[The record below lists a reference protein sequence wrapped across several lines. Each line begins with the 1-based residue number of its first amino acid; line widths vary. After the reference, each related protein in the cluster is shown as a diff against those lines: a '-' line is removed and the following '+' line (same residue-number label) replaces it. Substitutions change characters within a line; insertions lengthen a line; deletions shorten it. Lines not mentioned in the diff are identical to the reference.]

1 MKAVI
6 MAGGAGTRLRPLT
19 SNQPKPMVP
28 LANRP
33 LMEHIV
39 LLCKRHGFDDLV
51 VTVQFLASLVRQ
63 YFGNGEDFGVQL
75 TYATEET
82 PLGTAGSVKNAESAL
97 AEPFVVVSGD
107 ALTDIDLAKVAKFH
121 ESKGAL
127 VTVVLS
133 RQPNPLEYGIVIAD
147 EEGRIERFL
156 EKPGWGQVFSD
167 TVNTGIY
174 VLDPDVFNYIPEDTP
189 FDFSKEL
196 FPLLMEKGAPMF
208 GCVADGY
215 WTDVG
220 TIDAYMAAHHDV
232 LDGRVTIEIPGFEIA
247 DRVWVGE
254 GAIIDADARIEG
266 PALLGEHAKVEPGA
280 HLREYCVLGNNAVV
294 KEGAFLQRSVVHD
307 NAYVGPGANLRGALI
322 GRNADVRRNAR
333 LEEGVVVGDEGFVG
347 EDAVLQPNV
356 KVYPFKTVEA
366 GAVIARSIVW
376 ESRGARTL
384 FGAQGVSGLINVDI
398 TPDLAVRL
406 AMAYATTLKRGSTV
420 VTSRDASRAARTIKR
435 AFIAGMN
442 GAGVHVHDLEVA
454 PVPVTRF
461 HLRSARATGGVT
473 VGTVPGDPQ
482 SIELRFLGPEG
493 TDIDEGAQRSIE
505 RIYYREDYRRAFPDE
520 IGELRFPPRALEFYQ
535 AGLVHSLDLAKIQGA
550 RVKTVVDCAFGAT
563 ALVLPGILGRLSSDV
578 LTVNAYLDE
587 TRPTLSEQQTKA
599 HIDQLTALVRA
610 SRARLGVFMD
620 PLGERVALV
629 DESGSAIPQAEALL
643 LLTHLACRAAPGGTV
658 VVPVSAPSSVET
670 VAGAFGCR
678 VERTKLSASALM
690 AAAAESSAIF
700 GGTED
705 GAYIFGAFSPAFDAL
720 STFCRVI
727 EFLADGSDDLGS
739 IRGRLPGAHVVH
751 RTVRTPW
758 EQKGSIMRHVA
769 TAARGDRTQD
779 TEGLKVFHG
788 EDWALVVPDPEDP
801 ITHVWAEGQTL
812 EASER
817 WASRYI
823 GLIEQATE

>member
-39 LLCKRHGFDDLV
+39 LLCKKHGFDDLV

-75 TYATEET
+75 SYATEET
-82 PLGTAGSVKNAESAL
+82 PLGTAGSVKNAEGAL
-97 AEPFVVVSGD
+97 DERFVVVSGD
-107 ALTDIDLAKVAKFH
+107 ALTDIDLAKVVEYHDDKKAM
-121 ESKGAL
+121 

-133 RQPNPLEYGIVIAD
+133 RQPNPLEYGIVITGGD
-147 EEGRIERFL
+147 GRIERFL

-174 VLDPDVFNYIPEDTP
+174 VLEPEVFDYIPAETP

-196 FPLLMEKGAPMF
+196 FPLLMRKGAPMF
-208 GCVADGY
+208 GYVADGY

-220 TIDAYMAAHHDV
+220 TIEAYMSAHHDV
-232 LDGRVTIEIPGFEIA
+232 LESKVKIDIPGFEIA

-254 GAIIDADARIEG
+254 GAIIDPDAKIDG
-266 PALLGEHAKVEPGA
+266 PALLGEHAKIEGGA
-280 HLREYCVLGNNAVV
+280 HLREYTVVGNNSVI
-294 KEGAFLQRSVVHD
+294 KSDAFLQRAIVHD
-307 NAYVGPGANLRGALI
+307 NAYVGPGAVLRGCLV
-322 GRNADVRRNAR
+322 GRNADVRRGAR
-333 LEEGVVVGDEGFVG
+333 LDEGVVVGDEGFVG

-356 KVYPFKTVEA
+356 KVYPFKSVEA

-384 FGAQGVSGLINVDI
+384 FGATGVSGLINVDI

-406 AMAYATTLKRGSTV
+406 AMAYASTLKRGSTV

-435 AFIAGMN
+435 AFIAGLN

-473 VGTVPGDPQ
+473 VATAPGDPQ
-482 SIELRFLGPEG
+482 SIELRFLDSEG
-493 TDIDEGAQRSIE
+493 TDIDEGGQRSIE
-505 RIYYREDYRRAFPDE
+505 RVYYREDYRRAFPDE
-520 IGELRFPPRALEFYQ
+520 IGELRFPPRALEYYQ
-535 AGLVHSLDLAKIQGA
+535 NGLLGSLDIERIRDA
-550 RVKTVVDCAFGAT
+550 RIKAVVDCAFGAT
-563 ALVLPGILGRLSSDV
+563 SLVLPGVIGRLGADV
-578 LTVNAYLDE
+578 LTVNSYLDE
-587 TRPTLSEQQTKA
+587 SRPTLTDAEARYHVEQLA
-599 HIDQLTALVRA
+599 ALVRA
-610 SRARLGVFMD
+610 SRARVGVVMD
-620 PLGERVALV
+620 PLGERITIV
-629 DESGSAIPQAEALL
+629 DEGGRPIPPEQALL
-643 LLTHLACRAAPGGTV
+643 LLAHLAARHNPGSSIV
-658 VVPVSAPSSVET
+658 VSVSAPSAVEAIAAPFN
-670 VAGAFGCR
+670 VR
-678 VERTKLSASALM
+678 VHRTKRAASAMMGAASALG
-690 AAAAESSAIF
+690 ASF

-705 GAYIFGAFSPAFDAL
+705 GAYIFGTFGPAFDAL
-720 STFCRVI
+720 SSMCRVL
-727 EFLADGSDDLGS
+727 EFLALDDEGLGALAAQ
-739 IRGRLPGAHVVH
+739 LPKPHVVH

-758 EQKGSIMRHVA
+758 EQKGTVMRHIA
-769 TAARGDRTQD
+769 TTARGDRTVD

-801 ITHVWAEGQTL
+801 LTHVWAEGRSL
-812 EASER
+812 DASDR
-817 WASRYI
+817 WADRYV
-823 GLIEQATE
+823 GLVEQALD